1 VTRRRPGLVAPLA
14 LLATPAAAATP
25 LSYLTAAGP
34 KAARVLSLTW
44 GLLAISIAVVVIVTV
59 LVVVGVLLR
68 RTRDVA
74 IANVPV
80 ERGGD
85 GLRWIWIGLAASAVP
100 LLAALVWTISVLAA
114 INEPRIPAA
123 LTIEVTAQQW
133 WWKARYLNGDASRV
147 FITANEI
154 HIPTGQPV
162 RFQLIGAD
170 VIHSFWVPAL
180 GGKTEMI
187 PGQTNVTWLQ
197 AKQPGRYRG
206 QCSEFCGTQ
215 HAHMGFL
222 IVADAPAAF
231 ELWEDQ
237 QIEPAPAPA
246 TAEIA
251 QGEALFE
258 YRCGACHT
266 VRGSGAGGSVA
277 PDLTHLMSRTTLA
290 AATLPHNTGT
300 LSGWIADP
308 QAIKP
313 GALMPVLDVT
323 GPELQSLRTYLATLR

>member
-1 VTRRRPGLVAPLA
+1 MAAALA
-14 LLATPAAAATP
+14 LLATPAGATTP

-59 LVVVGVLLR
+59 LVVAGVLTR
-68 RTRDVA
+68 RAQGVA
-74 IANVPV
+74 IADVPV

-85 GLRWIWIGLAASAVP
+85 GLRWIWIGLAASAIP
-100 LLAALVWTISVLAA
+100 LLVALIWTISVLAA
-114 INEPRIPAA
+114 VNAPRGPME
-123 LTIEVTAQQW
+123 LTIEVTAQRW
-133 WWKARYLNGDASRV
+133 WWKARYLNSDASRV
-147 FITANEI
+147 FTTANEI

-162 RFQLIGAD
+162 RFKLIGAD

-180 GGKTEMI
+180 GGKTDMI
-187 PGQTNVTWLQ
+187 PGQSNVTWLQ
-197 AKQPGRYRG
+197 AKRPGRYLG
-206 QCSEFCGTQ
+206 QCGEFCGAQ

-222 IVADAPAAF
+222 IVAETSAAF

-237 QIEPAPAPA
+237 QIKPAPDPA
-246 TAEIA
+246 TTEIA
-251 QGEALFE
+251 RGEALFE

-290 AATLPHNTGT
+290 AATLPHNIGT

>member
-1 VTRRRPGLVAPLA
+1 MAAALA
-14 LLATPAAAATP
+14 LLATPAGAATP

-59 LVVVGVLLR
+59 LVVAGVLAR
-68 RTRDVA
+68 RTRGVA
-74 IANVPV
+74 IADVPV
-80 ERGGD
+80 EPGGD
-85 GLRWIWIGLAASAVP
+85 GLRWIWIGLAASAIP
-100 LLAALVWTISVLAA
+100 LLVALVWTISVLAA
-114 INEPRIPAA
+114 VNAPRGPME
-123 LTIEVTAQQW
+123 LTIEVTAQRW
-133 WWKARYLNGDASRV
+133 WWKARYLNSDASRV
-147 FITANEI
+147 FTTANEI

-162 RFQLIGAD
+162 RFKLIGAD

-180 GGKTEMI
+180 GGKTDMI
-187 PGQTNVTWLQ
+187 PGQSNVTWLQ
-197 AKQPGRYRG
+197 AERPGRYLG
-206 QCSEFCGTQ
+206 QCGEFCGAQ

-222 IVADAPAAF
+222 IVAETPAAF

-237 QIEPAPAPA
+237 QIKPAPEPA
-246 TAEIA
+246 TTEIA
-251 QGEALFE
+251 HGEALFE

-290 AATLPHNTGT
+290 AATLPHNIGT

>member
-1 VTRRRPGLVAPLA
+1 MTSLRPELAALLA
-14 LLATPAAAATP
+14 LLPTPAGAATP

-34 KAARVLSLTW
+34 KAARVLSLTF
-44 GLLAISIAVVVIVTV
+44 GLLAMSIAVIIVVTV
-59 LVVVGVLLR
+59 LVVAGVLVR
-68 RTRDVA
+68 RARNA
-74 IANVPV
+74 SIANVPV
-80 ERGGD
+80 ERGSD
-85 GLRWIWIGLAASAVP
+85 GLRWIWIGLGASAVP
-100 LLAALVWTISVLAA
+100 LLVALVWTISVLAA
-114 INEPRIPAA
+114 VNAPRSPAG

-147 FITANEI
+147 FTTANEI

-180 GGKTEMI
+180 GGKTDMI
-187 PGQTNVTWLQ
+187 PGQSNVTWLE
-197 AKQPGRYRG
+197 ANLPGRYRG
-206 QCSEFCGTQ
+206 QCGEFCGLQ

-222 IVADAPAAF
+222 IVAEAPAAF

-237 QIEPAPAPA
+237 QIKPAPAPA
-246 TAEIA
+246 TTEIA
-251 QGEALFE
+251 HGEALFE

-290 AATLPHNTGT
+290 AATLPHNIGT

-323 GPELQSLRTYLATLR
+323 GPELESLRSYLATLR